1 MYSCDNSMPHTAKTI
16 DGATV
21 LLIDN
26 KRHRHNITKK
36 NNEPLTAI
44 WRQWGW
50 TLEQSATN
58 RYSAIVRTL
67 KKK

>member
-1 MYSCDNSMPHTAKTI
+1 MPHKAKTI

-36 NNEPLTAI
+36 QRTANMSTLCNN
-44 WRQWGW
+44 
-50 TLEQSATN
+50 
-58 RYSAIVRTL
+58 RTGP
-67 KKK
+67 